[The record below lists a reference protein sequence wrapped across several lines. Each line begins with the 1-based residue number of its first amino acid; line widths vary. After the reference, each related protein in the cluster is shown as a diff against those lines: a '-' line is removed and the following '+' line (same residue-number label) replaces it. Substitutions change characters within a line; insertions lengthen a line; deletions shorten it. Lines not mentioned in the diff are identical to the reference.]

1 MALGRLRILRV
12 DPMPDTPRCAM
23 VLMVLEGVLEVGVS
37 IQLES
42 GYLRILA
49 MAKPNYR
56 REEGNRITSED
67 LLSMARTGETIEA
80 LVDVSPFHS
89 PFADLLYHDLEFQL

>member
-1 MALGRLRILRV
+1 MIL
-12 DPMPDTPRCAM
+12 
-23 VLMVLEGVLEVGVS
+23 LVLEGVLEVGAS

-56 REEGNRITSED
+56 RQEGNKITTED
-67 LLSMARTGETIEA
+67 LLDIARTGETIEA
-80 LVDVSPFHS
+80 LVDVSSFHS
-89 PFADLLYHDLEFQL
+89 SFADLLYHDLEFQ